1 MMAKVLRMLAG
12 LLVGVTVGVGLVL
25 LLTPRSGSELRR
37 LMRERVDFVL
47 EEGRQAAEARQR
59 ELTAQFEALK
69 QPSQR

>member
-1 MMAKVLRMLAG
+1 MAKMLRMSAG
-12 LLVGVTVGVGLVL
+12 VLVGVLVGVGLVL

-37 LMRERVDFVL
+37 LMRERVDLIL
-47 EEGRQAAEARQR
+47 EEGRQAARARQQ